1 MDEERAL
8 RELRE
13 SLIRGR
19 VPGGARWE
27 VPLRAAIAVAV
38 AALMVVAVV
47 VVFLLRSDGGSEGA
61 LIDESA
67 PLVSTSA
74 AQPVPSSAPDVTA
87 VADSTPSPGPLRVHV
102 VGQVREPGVVALG
115 SDARVQDAIEAAGGA
130 TGRADL
136 ARINLARKVID
147 GERILVPKPG
157 QKLPAESS
165 DGGSVEASAGSGG
178 NAGSGSAAPIDLNT
192 ASVTELDALPGVG
205 PVLAARI
212 VEWRQANGRFATV
225 DDLNEVSGIGDAT
238 MEKLRPLVR
247 V

>member
-1 MDEERAL
+1 MRQAAEREFSAPTTSTATSLAADLVERRRRRGRGTGL

-87 VADSTPSPGPLRVHV
+87 VADSTPSPGPCVCMWW
-102 VGQVREPGVVALG
+102 VRCV
-115 SDARVQDAIEAAGGA
+115 
-130 TGRADL
+130 
-136 ARINLARKVID
+136 N
-147 GERILVPKPG
+147 
-157 QKLPAESS
+157 PA
-165 DGGSVEASAGSGG
+165 
-178 NAGSGSAAPIDLNT
+178 
-192 ASVTELDALPGVG
+192 
-205 PVLAARI
+205 
-212 VEWRQANGRFATV
+212 
-225 DDLNEVSGIGDAT
+225 
-238 MEKLRPLVR
+238 
-247 V
+247 